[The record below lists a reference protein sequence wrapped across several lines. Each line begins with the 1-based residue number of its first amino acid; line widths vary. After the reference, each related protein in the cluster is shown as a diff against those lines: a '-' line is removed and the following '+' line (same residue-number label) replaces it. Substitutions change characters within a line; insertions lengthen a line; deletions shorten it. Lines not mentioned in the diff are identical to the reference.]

1 MRPKR
6 RLVLSGAAGL
16 VLGLLSSHPA
26 RAQDTHYWTH
36 QYGDRAQLLGGAVVG
51 SAVDLSAVYYNPGAL
66 SLLESPDLIVA
77 TKVFEWT
84 RLTTS
89 GDGDLE
95 LDLGD
100 NRLGIAPGFVAGL
113 LPFGFLRDDVLSY
126 SVFTRFSFDG
136 TLRAVGSG
144 QGDVFPVPAGPE
156 DFYGSIDFSGK
167 LSETWVG
174 LTWSRALGNIGLGV
188 SQFVA
193 ARSQRGKRGTLVQA
207 FAPGELEAISISQ
220 TAYSYYNYRLLWKIG
235 VAGDWRGWSIGLT
248 LTTPSV
254 SLFGSG
260 ESDLNRTVFG
270 QNVSGIGDGESVFV
284 ADYQDG
290 LAASYRSPFSA
301 AVGASKRFGATTL
314 HASAEWFAE
323 VGESIVLDPEPF
335 VGQSTGDTIA
345 ATVTQRLDPV
355 LNGGVGLEHRLG
367 ATTALYGSFRTDRSG
382 RAPVGRSDIAVT
394 SWNIYFMTGGARFR
408 AAGADFTVGLGYGFG
423 SQTVPTDAEG
433 GLVDVLPGEL
443 RVQYRNY
450 RLIFAVA
457 F

>member
-1 MRPKR
+1 MRIC
-6 RLVLSGAAGL
+6 RLVLTVAAGAA
-16 VLGLLSSHPA
+16 LGLTVPRTA
-26 RAQDTHYWTH
+26 RSQDTHYWTH

-84 RLTTS
+84 RLTAR
-89 GDGDLE
+89 GDGDLQ

-100 NRLGIAPGFVAGL
+100 NRLGMAPGFVAGL
-113 LPFGFLRDDVLSY
+113 LPFGFLRSDVLSY

-144 QGDVFPVPAGPE
+144 QGDVFPIPVGPE
-156 DFYGSIDFSGK
+156 DFYGAIDFSGK

-193 ARSQRGKRGTLVQA
+193 ARSQRGGSETLVQA
-207 FAPGELEAISISQ
+207 FAPGELEAISINQVS
-220 TAYSYYNYRLLWKIG
+220 YSFYNYRLLWKIG
-235 VAGDWRGWSIGLT
+235 VAGGWRGWSIGLT

-270 QNVSGIGDGESVFV
+270 LGDREPVFV
-284 ADYQDG
+284 ANFQDG

-301 AVGASKRFGATTL
+301 AFGASKRFGATTL

-323 VGESIVLDPEPF
+323 VGESTVLDPAPF
-335 VGQSTGDTIA
+335 VGQSTGDTLA
-345 ATVTQRLDPV
+345 ATVTQRLDAV

-367 ATTALYGSFRTDRSG
+367 ATTALYGSVRTDRSG
-382 RAPVGRSDIAVT
+382 RAPEGRSDIAVT

-408 AAGADFTVGLGYGFG
+408 AAGADFTVGLGFGFG
-423 SQTVPTDAEG
+423 SQTVPTEAEG
-433 GLVDVLPGEL
+433 ALVEALPVDL
-443 RVQYRNY
+443 LVQYRNY
-450 RLIFAVA
+450 RLIFAFA